1 MLRIFENLSLPLPV
15 VGALIGL
22 FGVWIGSW
30 LASRRAHD
38 DRIWQRKAEAYG
50 KILEALNIMMWS
62 YDDDQRD
69 IENCVQRDPEHH
81 KKRNEDYDLWKR
93 QLFSTVAREVWLLP
107 ISVKAETDSLA
118 KALNASHE
126 IYNDYVDSCA
136 TEIQKSVE
144 RVEALAR
151 VDLKRK
157 ALLGFFTR

>member
-30 LASRRAHD
+30 LASRRTHD

-62 YDDDQRD
+62 YEADLSDLETYR
-69 IENCVQRDPEHH
+69 ERDPADI
-81 KKRNEDYDLWKR
+81 KKSNDDCALAKR

-107 ISVKAETDSLA
+107 ISVKAETDRLVN
-118 KALNASHE
+118 ALDDHHE
-126 IYNDYVDSCA
+126 IYYDHVDSCA
-136 TEIQKSVE
+136 FEIRRSVR
-144 RVEALAR
+144 RVEAIATA
-151 VDLKRK
+151 DLKRTS
-157 ALLGFFTR
+157 LLGYLKR